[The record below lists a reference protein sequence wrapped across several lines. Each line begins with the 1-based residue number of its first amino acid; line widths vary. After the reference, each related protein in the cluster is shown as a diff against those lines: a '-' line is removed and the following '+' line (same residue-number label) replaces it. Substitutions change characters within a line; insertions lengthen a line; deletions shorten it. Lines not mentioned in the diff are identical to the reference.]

1 MKEFDFI
8 KIASNIFRKK
18 KEEVIAGAGED
29 DCAVVR
35 VNDKYL
41 LFTADSLHEKTDFPK
56 QMLPLE
62 IGHMALAV
70 NLSDL
75 AGSGAKP
82 EYFLY
87 TISLREGIDEEFFS
101 QILTGIKNLADKYD
115 VGVIGGDIDFADE
128 LYISGFAAGFAERFV
143 LQSGARPGDKVWMTD
158 ITGKAQ
164 LALEMLFSGKE
175 RDEVPFIKSLL
186 TPEPRIDEGLKASSY
201 ASAMTDISDSL
212 AISLNLIARKSGVKI
227 EILEDLLDLSE
238 LTEIVNYNKALELFL
253 YGGGDFELVFTA
265 EEDED
270 INGMEIGKVEEGE
283 GVKLKRKSGG
293 SVEVQFRGYS
303 HF

>member
-8 KIASNIFRKK
+8 EIASNIFRKK
-18 KEEVIAGAGED
+18 KEEIVAGAGDD

-35 VNDKYL
+35 INGGYL
-41 LFTADSLHEKTDFPK
+41 LFTADSLHEKADFPK
-56 QMLPLE
+56 QMLPSE

-87 TISLREGIDEEFFS
+87 TISLREGIDEDFFS
-101 QILTGIKNLADKYD
+101 QILSGIKILADKYD
-115 VGVIGGDIDFADE
+115 VEVIGGDIDFGDE
-128 LYISGFAAGFAERFV
+128 LYISGFAIGFADRFV
-143 LQSGARPGDKVWMTD
+143 LQSGAKPGDKVWITG

-164 LALEMLFSGKE
+164 LALEMLLSGRE
-175 RDEVPFIKSLL
+175 RDEIPFIKSLL
-186 TPEPRIDEGLKASSY
+186 TPEPRVKEGLKASSH

-212 AISLNLIARKSGVKI
+212 AISLNLIARKSGVRI
-227 EILEDLLDLSE
+227 EILEDTLDLSE
-238 LTEIVNYNKALELFL
+238 LTEIVDYNKALELFL
-253 YGGGDFELVFTA
+253 YGGGDFELVFTS
-265 EEDED
+265 EKGEDVEG
-270 INGMEIGKVEEGE
+270 IEIGKVKEGE

-293 SVEVQFRGYS
+293 CVEVQFRGYS